1 MSILDSASGQSVYRG
16 YDYYKE
22 GNVITYTQLSDF
34 EYEGDVQ
41 GTNKNPYHVVINTK
55 HPKNSFCDCPFA
67 NGNTI
72 CKHMV
77 ALFFAVSPEDLA
89 DYEEWIES
97 DYEDDEEEYDEDYY
111 EYYDEYD
118 RDEEYNGYKS
128 NFVRPIF
135 FDEILSNF
143 VNNLSPN
150 KLKGIL
156 LDELKKNEEYTLNK
170 YLKKEF
176 QKYCE
181 DKDNIKSILD
191 KINRE
196 FYRLSHDYDYNNKDY
211 TEKLLTKSEKEKISN
226 AYINNIQMK
235 NNIDKVILNPELAT
249 YDDYKWIATLYKSN
263 NLKKDVQTYIEK
275 LTSFFDTLKHYSIKN
290 TIPKSNVLITI
301 YLLND
306 YNLQE
311 TAQLLVKNCKYEE
324 YVDYILEN
332 CNDMNKLYKEFNKN
346 VESEKYINKEYI
358 PKIYYKFYLNLL
370 NDDIYAQY
378 SYYSFLYNKNI
389 RYLLNLKKSYK
400 FNYYIDKLM
409 KNTKDVIALENIYL
423 FLNKKDELLNLLL
436 TKENEHRLIANI
448 DNLKDEYN
456 SKILTYL
463 KSRFYEVV
471 ENEKSRENYRKAS
484 FYVKGI
490 SMLNNGERLVN
501 SLINELKISKY
512 SKRIALFDEISHAI
526 KNK

>member
-1 MSILDSASGQSVYRG
+1 MSILDSARGSSVYRG

-34 EYEGDVQ
+34 EYEGEVQ
-41 GTNKNPYHVVINTK
+41 GTNKNPYHLVINTK
-55 HPKNSFCDCPFA
+55 HPKSSFCDCPFA

-97 DYEDDEEEYDEDYY
+97 DYEDEEEYDDDYNDYYDEYDSDEDYY
-111 EYYDEYD
+111 EC
-118 RDEEYNGYKS
+118 KS

-143 VNNLSPN
+143 INNLPQD
-150 KLKGIL
+150 KLKEIL
-156 LDELKKNEEYTLNK
+156 LNELKKNEEYTLNK
-170 YLKKEF
+170 YLKNEF

-181 DKDNIKSILD
+181 DKSNIKSILD

-211 TEKLLTKSEKEKISN
+211 AEKLLTQNEKEKILET
-226 AYINNIQMK
+226 YNNNMQMK
-235 NNIDKVILNPELAT
+235 NNIDKVILNPELAI
-249 YDDYKWIATLYKSN
+249 YDDYKWIAMLYKN
-263 NLKKDVQTYIEK
+263 NNSKKDVQAYVEK
-275 LTSFFDTLKHYSIKN
+275 IISFFDTLKHYNIKSS
-290 TIPKSNVLITI
+290 IPKSNLLITI

-324 YVDYILEN
+324 FVDYILEN
-332 CNDMNKLYKEFNKN
+332 GDDINELYKEFNKI
-346 VESEKYINKEYI
+346 VESAKYINKEYI
-358 PKIYYKFYLNLL
+358 PKIYYKFYFELQ
-370 NDDIYAQY
+370 NDDIHDQY

-389 RYLLNLKKSYK
+389 LYLLNLKKSSK

-409 KNTKDVIALENIYL
+409 NETKDIIALEKIYI

-436 TKENEHRLIANI
+436 TKENEYRLIANI

-456 SKILTYL
+456 SEILTYL

-484 FYVKGI
+484 AYVKGI
-490 SMLNNGERLVN
+490 NKLNNGETLVN
-501 SLINELKISKY
+501 NLINELKTSKY

>member
-1 MSILDSASGQSVYRG
+1 M
-16 YDYYKE
+16 
-22 GNVITYTQLSDF
+22 
-34 EYEGDVQ
+34 
-41 GTNKNPYHVVINTK
+41 
-55 HPKNSFCDCPFA
+55 
-67 NGNTI
+67 
-72 CKHMV
+72 
-77 ALFFAVSPEDLA
+77 
-89 DYEEWIES
+89 
-97 DYEDDEEEYDEDYY
+97 
-111 EYYDEYD
+111 
-118 RDEEYNGYKS
+118 
-128 NFVRPIF
+128 
-135 FDEILSNF
+135 
-143 VNNLSPN
+143 
-150 KLKGIL
+150 
-156 LDELKKNEEYTLNK
+156 
-170 YLKKEF
+170 
-176 QKYCE
+176 
-181 DKDNIKSILD
+181 
-191 KINRE
+191 
-196 FYRLSHDYDYNNKDY
+196 
-211 TEKLLTKSEKEKISN
+211 
-226 AYINNIQMK
+226 
-235 NNIDKVILNPELAT
+235 
-249 YDDYKWIATLYKSN
+249 
-263 NLKKDVQTYIEK
+263 
-275 LTSFFDTLKHYSIKN
+275 
-290 TIPKSNVLITI
+290 
-301 YLLND
+301 LND

-311 TAQLLVKNCKYEE
+311 AAQLLVKNCKYEE

-490 SMLNNGERLVN
+490 SMLNNGESLVN